1 MKKLSELRQ
10 DEQEVLEEGLQ
21 DPPMIVVL
29 RRTAVRLF
37 PGNQRVALYTND
49 RLGIEVSVPYEAGE
63 VGGKKLTAVMKE
75 NAHDN
80 MFGDYVAALQ
90 SRQEQP
96 NARHHFD
103 RMESIRTRVRGR
115 WGQDAAGHFH
125 NAATH
130 YVAGDLK
137 KAQSAYKH
145 FERFVNEEVVP
156 QPIHEG
162 AIHKIHHIAKTGQDG
177 DVIFKNGATAR
188 LSAQQALAVIKLHK
202 ALTPE
207 NKIKLENQVNGSPEE
222 MRKVIEF
229 SNENLK

>member
-1 MKKLSELRQ
+1 MKDFSEIRQ
-10 DEQEVLEEGLQ
+10 SEEVLEEQLS

-29 RRTAVRLF
+29 RRTAIRLF

-49 RLGIEVSVPYEAGE
+49 HLGIEVSVPYEAGH
-63 VGGKKLTAVMKE
+63 VGGKKITAVMKE

-80 MFGDYVAALQ
+80 MFGDYVGAMTA
-90 SRQEQP
+90 RQQQP
-96 NARHHFD
+96 HVRHHFD
-103 RMESIRTRVRGR
+103 RMEAIRMRVRGR

-137 KAQSAYKH
+137 KAQNAYQH
-145 FERFVNEEVVP
+145 FERHLTEEAT
-156 QPIHEG
+156 QPLQEG

-207 NKIKLENQVNGSPEE
+207 NKTKLENQVNGSPEE